1 MTAAATAESDGR
13 RRRTLES
20 RERIIE
26 AMVALTQA
34 GHVSVSAELVA
45 ERARVG
51 LRTVFRHFKDMD
63 SLYREMSR
71 IMEARIAEAVAR
83 PFSAPDWQGRLI
95 ELIARRA
102 RVFETITPFKRAEAA
117 HRHRSRFLEADTA
130 RMNRRLRE
138 ILAGV
143 VPAELREDAA
153 RFEALDLLLSF
164 ESWDRLRREQGLS
177 AARAKAVLE
186 TAVRGLVG

>member
-1 MTAAATAESDGR
+1 MIEPDGR

-20 RERIIE
+20 RERIID
-26 AMVALTQA
+26 AMVALTLA
-34 GHVSVSAELVA
+34 GRVSVSAEQVA
-45 ERARVG
+45 ERAEVG

-63 SLYREMSR
+63 SLYREISR
-71 IMEARIAEAVAR
+71 IMEARIADVVAQ
-83 PFSAPDWQGRLI
+83 PFSAPDWQGRLV
-95 ELIARRA
+95 ELIGRRA
-102 RVFETITPFKRAEAA
+102 RVFETITPIKRAEAA
-117 HRHRSRFLEADTA
+117 HRHRSHFLEADSA
-130 RMNRRLRE
+130 RMNHRLRE

-143 VPAELREDAA
+143 VPTEIREDAA

-186 TAVRGLVG
+186 TAVRGVIA